1 MIDEQTAIQNFAD
14 LVDKIVIQYNKGFVL
29 DFITNDS
36 FQIIKNAMEQLAERF
51 NIIISIFEKIQKESS
66 SSAAN
71 AVRVDTI
78 LTEVLGK
85 RKTLQKDIHKRLDEI
100 DEAAT
105 TAQNTAAS
113 FETLKEHTGEVKEM
127 LSDIQE
133 VSIKTGILAINASIE
148 AAHAGKA
155 GESFRIIANEIRN
168 LSTQT
173 GVFAK
178 TIEAKMMELQSSVSD
193 INNNMSL
200 FISLFSKFRRSF
212 TGILAN
218 YDKNSDTLD
227 EAGLS
232 LTEISSAIKGQ
243 DISIHEGFNS
253 LKAIDEFLKETDAIL
268 EAVQVS
274 HTNPGSLLQK
284 ND

>member
-274 HTNPGSLLQK
+274 HTNLGSLLQK